1 MTNAVATPG
10 RDATVRGEAIMREG
24 PSEFTV
30 VKRSCAGCRH
40 LDCRMVRS
48 GTFPIYDNHCKHP
61 DVAISGS
68 HARWATGLASAPRHI
83 GPSDET
89 PSWCPVLA
97 EKGGR
102 S

>member
-1 MTNAVATPG
+1 
-10 RDATVRGEAIMREG
+10 MREG

-30 VKRSCAGCRH
+30 VKRSCAGCRY

-48 GTFPIYDNHCKHP
+48 GTDPIYEYNCKHP
-61 DVAISGS
+61 DVAICDSQV
-68 HARWATGLASAPRHI
+68 RWATGLSSLPRYI
-83 GPSDET
+83 GHSDET